1 MVVSEGCFRDLDI
14 TVANR
19 YSRALDSILKQSADL
34 KDDTYM

>member
-1 MVVSEGCFRDLDI
+1 MVLSEGCFRALDPA
-14 TVANR
+14 VANR